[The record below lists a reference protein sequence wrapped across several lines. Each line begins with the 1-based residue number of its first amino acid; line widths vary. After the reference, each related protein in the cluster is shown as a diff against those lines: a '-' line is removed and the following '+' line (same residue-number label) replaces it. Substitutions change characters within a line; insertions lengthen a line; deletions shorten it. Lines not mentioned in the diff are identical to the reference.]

1 MSRNRFSTP
10 LLGAVAMVL
19 TVLVSTACSPATLVC
34 DQPVAVE
41 PWRPA
46 ANPAPALGTKTDW
59 SNLGPARPYLRSLH
73 GGPTFYEVTWCEI
86 QLESG
91 VLDWSNP
98 DTVVEEAHS
107 LGFIAMLKIRV
118 GECPWL
124 TGELPEY
131 LRGDQEKTESSMPSD
146 LTAYA
151 NFVQLVVERYSPT
164 GVTEYAIENEVNSE
178 SFWGGTV
185 DEYRRLV
192 AIAAGVIHRVDLD
205 AEVADAGMSSV
216 ASGYGVV
223 ARLLE
228 LGDPQRAIDAYNAYF
243 SRRIGTRGEQIVR
256 VDSEP
261 ELREALAA
269 EQGKRNLAYMR
280 VTEELVAR
288 GLVDVRQIHFYEEW
302 SSLPLLLEYLHATTS
317 PAIPLELWE
326 LGAYLGRSQ
335 LDDAQRTSE
344 LVKVISLALGGGV
357 TKIVWIPL
365 LTDPDEGEQLR
376 LYGLLSSSVASRPA
390 STAFAALDAAAD
402 RALPVAV
409 DGPALIGT
417 AFQRHRH
424 GTAFVWARCSPAIVS
439 LPAGSLVI
447 GAASGATTKAADTMI
462 GDEPV
467 RIEFAVPLKAFLRS
481 VS

>member
-1 MSRNRFSTP
+1 M
-10 LLGAVAMVL
+10 
-19 TVLVSTACSPATLVC
+19 
-34 DQPVAVE
+34 
-41 PWRPA
+41 
-46 ANPAPALGTKTDW
+46 
-59 SNLGPARPYLRSLH
+59 
-73 GGPTFYEVTWCEI
+73 
-86 QLESG
+86 
-91 VLDWSNP
+91 DWSNP

-124 TGELPEY
+124 TGESPDY
-131 LRGDQEKTESSMPSD
+131 LRGAQQKTESSMPSD
-146 LTAYA
+146 LAAYQ
-151 NFVQLVVERYSPT
+151 NFVQLVVERYAPA

-185 DEYRRLV
+185 GEYRRLV
-192 AIAAGVIHRVDLD
+192 AVAARVVHRVDPD

-228 LGDPQRAIDAYNAYF
+228 LGDPQRALDAYNAYF

-256 VDSEP
+256 VDSEL

-269 EQGKRNLAYMR
+269 EQGKRNLAYLR
-280 VTEELVAR
+280 VTEELVAS
-288 GLVDVRQIHFYEEW
+288 GLIDVRQIHFYEEW
-302 SSLPLLLEYLHATTS
+302 SSLPLLLEYLHATT
-317 PAIPLELWE
+317 PAAMPLELWE
-326 LGAYLGRSQ
+326 LGAYLGPSKV
-335 LDDAQRTSE
+335 DDAQRASE

-365 LTDPDEGEQLR
+365 FTDPDEGEELR
-376 LYGLLSSSVASRPA
+376 LYGLLSSTVASQPA

-409 DGPALIGT
+409 DGSALIGT

-424 GTAFVWARCSPAIVS
+424 GTAFVWARCSPVVVS
-439 LPAGSLVI
+439 LPAGSLVN
-447 GAASGATTKAADTMI
+447 GVASVSTTKAVDTMI

-467 RIEFAVPLKAFLRS
+467 RIEFAVPLRAFLRT